1 MLTAHTNDEI
11 EKSVIRS
18 QHTQRNW
25 NLDKQ
30 LPKEDVNTLLQAVTN
45 CPSKQNIAFY
55 KVHFIQDRNIIE
67 EIHENTKGFRYGDG
81 FSETE
86 TNPQTLANLLVIFED
101 YNYLDDLKDDI
112 HRNQATR
119 EYINKG
125 NLSDAREAELD
136 RDKQVAVGIAAG
148 YLNLTAA
155 LMGYR
160 TGCCQCMDRKAI
172 KEIAML
178 EEKPFLLMGVGFPQA
193 GVSRRRHHIRDFTF
207 KSKKKQPIKYEV
219 LD

>member
-25 NLDKQ
+25 NLSKR
-30 LPKEDVNTLLQAVTN
+30 LPKEDINTLLQSVTN

-119 EYINKG
+119 EYINNGK
-125 NLSDAREAELD
+125 LSDARMAELD

-178 EEKPFLLMGVGFPQA
+178 EEKPLLLMGVGFPQD
-193 GVSRRRHHIRDFTF
+193 GVNRRRHHIRDFTF
-207 KSKKKQPIKYEV
+207 TSKKKQPIKYEV

>member
-25 NLDKQ
+25 NLSKR
-30 LPKEDVNTLLQAVTN
+30 LPKEDINTLLQSVTN

-119 EYINKG
+119 EYINNGK
-125 NLSDAREAELD
+125 LSDARMAELD

-178 EEKPFLLMGVGFPQA
+178 EEKPLLLMGVGFPQD
-193 GVSRRRHHIRDFTF
+193 GVNRRRHHIRDFTF
-207 KSKKKQPIKYEV
+207 TSKKKQPIKYEV
-219 LD
+219 WD